1 MSRPLAAD
9 PDQAWDARLQLLA
22 ELGLGWAAA
31 VPLIAPSYTVN
42 AVSSSSSSSNEN
54 QGIVIYMARQGV
66 D

>member
-1 MSRPLAAD
+1 MSRLLAAD

-31 VPLIAPSYTVN
+31 VPLIDPSYTVN
-42 AVSSSSSSSNEN
+42 AVSSSSNEN